1 MNSFITQTKRLILV
15 AITLITTACLTQ
27 PAHADFNVQELGL
40 EAEEGYVLQLDEK
53 RFFWFNFTQ
62 APNGDQVLCIGQF
75 PHPETV
81 RCANM
86 NGLETYDLKAIQLK
100 GSI

>member
-1 MNSFITQTKRLILV
+1 MNSFITQTKRLTLV
-15 AITLITTACLTQ
+15 LIFAVLGIT

-40 EAEEGYVLQLDEK
+40 ESEEGYLLQLDAK
-53 RFFWFNFTQ
+53 RFFWFNFTESQ
-62 APNGDQVLCIGQF
+62 EGDQVLCIGQF

-86 NGLETYDLKAIQLK
+86 NDLDTYDLKAIQLK